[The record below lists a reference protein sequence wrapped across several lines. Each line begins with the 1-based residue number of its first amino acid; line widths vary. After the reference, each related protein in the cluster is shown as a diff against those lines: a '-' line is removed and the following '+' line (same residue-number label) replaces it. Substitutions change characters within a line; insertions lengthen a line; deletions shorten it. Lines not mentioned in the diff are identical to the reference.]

1 MRLGPGLLAL
11 ALLLALLGC
20 GGESEKALS
29 PSEGPIGKG
38 ASGIWIY
45 RPAGTPKDLVIYL
58 HGQGGPTEATP
69 ENHLPWITHLVSR
82 GSIVL
87 YPRYEMDYEAEP
99 MQFIAN
105 GIRTAAKR
113 VDLDGLP
120 VLVIGYSRGG
130 GLAVEYGAVAGEED
144 LPVPDAILGVLPAGF
159 GNANSSS
166 RPHTALAFDGDS
178 VPRRRP
184 RHCRGEPGR
193 GLHGQASRVCRVPR
207 RERPRRACG
216 VKGALRGGSRRAD
229 ANLAGRA
236 RRLLGPGRPDP
247 GRARRGLGG
256 DRRQLAAEPDEER
269 LQREAG
275 LELQLLEEPPRLP
288 NGFGRGLCAPKLLDA
303 RVLPQLGEPVDVRRR
318 RLGSGRDDDEVPVPG
333 LELLEAEEHLL
344 ALGAAHRPTRALLL
358 LARGQV
364 ELLVLGLRPL
374 LRLVGTLGRD
384 SHQRVRGLARLE
396 PRIPVDRARDL
407 EHRFAPPGRL
417 RVEQPVDAVEPPTR
431 NAGERRRLL
440 LRQLRSP
447 RG

>member
-159 GNANSSS
+159 GNANYQVDLTPLSHS
-166 RPHTALAFDGDS
+166 TEILFLVGDRDTVVGS
-178 VPRRRP
+178 
-184 RHCRGEPGR
+184 
-193 GLHGQASRVCRVPR
+193 Q
-207 RERPRRACG
+207 
-216 VKGALRGGSRRAD
+216 GAAYTG
-229 ANLAGRA
+229 
-236 RRLLGPGRPDP
+236 RRLASAGFPGENVHVALVESKGRFVADHAAPMRISPAARAAFWDP
-247 GRARRGLGG
+247 A
-256 DRRQLAAEPDEER
+256 DRI
-269 LQREAG
+269 
-275 LELQLLEEPPRLP
+275 
-288 NGFGRGLCAPKLLDA
+288 LDA
-303 RVLPQLGEPVDVRRR
+303 LDG
-318 RLGSGRDDDEVPVPG
+318 G
-333 LELLEAEEHLL
+333 
-344 ALGAAHRPTRALLL
+344 
-358 LARGQV
+358 
-364 ELLVLGLRPL
+364 
-374 LRLVGTLGRD
+374 
-384 SHQRVRGLARLE
+384 
-396 PRIPVDRARDL
+396 
-407 EHRFAPPGRL
+407 
-417 RVEQPVDAVEPPTR
+417 
-431 NAGERRRLL
+431 
-440 LRQLRSP
+440 
-447 RG
+447 